1 MESDR
6 HVCIRQEGPGGDKK
20 GTKISVVDLQNP
32 SGIET
37 HGINADSAILNPMTE
52 IIALKADTP
61 SGQVLQIFNLKM
73 KVRMKH
79 HTIPDTDKVSFWR
92 WISPST
98 IALVTTTA
106 IFHWSMEGDSKPT
119 KFFDR
124 EASLSDAHVLGYRVS
139 EDLNWAV
146 VYGIKKGATGAVEG
160 CMQLHSKEKNKS
172 NSIEGHAGT
181 FAQFKP
187 DGAAAPV
194 TLVTFAQK
202 TATQSQLQIVEVGG
216 GANPTFP
223 RTSAPIRYEDP
234 NDFPTSV
241 LVSTKHNVVFVL
253 SKMGYVF
260 IFDIATGTEIFKSR
274 ISESALFVNAE
285 HKESGGI
292 IGVNRSGQVL
302 LLALDEAQV
311 VPYIVNSLNNMELG
325 VKFAARNNLPGA
337 EGLFNRQ
344 FDALFAQGRYK
355 EAAKCAADSPQGV
368 LRTIQT
374 IQKFQSLPP
383 TQGANPVLQYFQT
396 LLETGK
402 LNALETVE
410 LARPAVAGGKLD
422 MLRKWW
428 DNDKLEG
435 SEELGDMIRPH
446 DNQWA
451 MKIYI
456 KGKTHSK
463 VVAAFL
469 EAGQYDKVV
478 LYAQKTG
485 YEPDYI
491 TFLRQMVMISPQGA
505 LDFALNLAQQDPP
518 MVDVNQVVDLF
529 MSRNLVQ
536 ETTSFLLDVLK
547 NNKPEEGNLQ
557 TKLLEINLNMA
568 PQVANAIFENDMFTH
583 YDRPRIG
590 ILCEKAGLYQRALE
604 HYTDLNDIKRIIVHT
619 NMIPPEFLVNYFG
632 NLSSEFGIDCL
643 KTLLSHNP
651 GGNVQVAVQ
660 IATKYS
666 DALGAD
672 NIIPLFEQY
681 NCMQGLF
688 YYLQAVVN
696 FSEDPEVHFKYIQ
709 AGCKLN
715 QIKEV
720 ERITRESNFYD
731 PEKTRDFLMEAR
743 LGDQLPLI
751 NVCDR
756 HNYVEELTKYLYTN
770 NMLKFIQIYVSDM
783 NPLSTPKVT
792 AALLDNDCSEEVIQ
806 QIIINVRNR
815 CNGAELV
822 EEVEK
827 RNRLKIL
834 KPWLEMVVQEGNQD
848 VEVHNGLMKVYV
860 DIGNEP
866 EKYLSENPYY
876 DSRNVGVYCEKRD
889 PYLAFICYKRGQ
901 CDEEVVEVTNKHN
914 LFRHQAS
921 YLVQRQDADLWAKVL
936 TEDNPLRQN
945 LVDQVIS
952 TALPNTK
959 NPDDVSETVRAF
971 MAADLPDQ
979 LIELL
984 EKIVIQNSEF
994 SEDPNLQNLLLL
1006 TAIKADKT
1014 RVMDYI
1020 NRLDKYDAPELAV
1033 IAISSELFEEAFTI
1047 YDKFKLFEE
1056 GIRVLIDNVGDLDRA
1071 FEYAERIDK
1080 PEVWTNLGKA
1090 QIAALNV
1097 KGAIESFIKAKN
1109 ASDYLNVIEAA
1120 NQTNSWEELQE
1131 FLKMARTEGGL
1142 KDPIV
1147 DTELIYAYAK
1157 SNHLAELEDFVASP
1171 NVAQIQVVGDR
1182 CFADEMYEAA
1192 KLLFTSISNYGRLA
1206 EALVMLSQFQAAVD
1220 AAKKAMSPRTWKFV
1234 CFACVEGEEFRLAQI
1249 CGLHII
1255 VHADE
1260 LDDVINKYETLG
1272 FFDQL
1277 IELLEAGTGL
1287 DRAHMGIYTEL
1298 GVLYCKFREDKLMN
1312 HIKIFGGKLN
1322 IPKLIRACEEYA
1334 HWMELRVLYQKYE
1347 EFDNAAMTMIQHAPE
1362 AWEHPVFKEVI
1373 VRVANTEIFYK
1384 AILFYINHYPLMVD
1398 DFMATITTKVDH
1410 VRATR
1415 LVAKEGH
1422 TPMIKDYLQNV
1433 QSNNLTAVNEAL
1445 NDLYIEEENY
1455 DALRKSVDTFD
1466 NLDLAALAQK
1476 CEKHDLM
1483 EFRRLAA
1490 YMYKKKGRFAQ
1501 SVELSKADECFQDAT
1516 ETAAAS
1522 GDPSITESLLRFFV
1536 ANGRKDCFAAGL
1548 FTMFDY
1554 LKPDVVL
1561 ELAYRFQMMDYAL
1574 PYLVQVTR
1582 TYTDKVDKLVAAAE
1596 DAKAVKDDITNL
1608 NAPTLGGDMVG
1619 GGMGMG
1625 GGLGGQLMLGGPMP
1639 NMGMNMGGGG
1649 MGRGGG
1655 GMGMGGGGG
1664 GGMGMGMGGGYG
1676 GY

>member
-6 HVCIRQEGPGGDKK
+6 HICVRQEGPGGDKK
-20 GTKISVVDLQNP
+20 ATKISIIDIQNP

-52 IIALKADTP
+52 IIALKAETS

-79 HTIPDTDKVSFWR
+79 HTIPASEKVGFWR

-98 IALVTTTA
+98 IALVTSTTVY
-106 IFHWSMEGDSKPT
+106 HWSMEGDSKPQ
-119 KFFDR
+119 KWFDR
-124 EASLSDAHVLGYRVS
+124 NDQLADAHVLGYRVS
-139 EDLNWAV
+139 EDLKWAV
-146 VYGIKKGATGAVEG
+146 VYGIKKGATGVEG
-160 CMQLHSKEKNKS
+160 CMQLHSKERNKS
-172 NSIEGHAGT
+172 NFFEGHAAA

-187 DGAAAPV
+187 DGGTEPV
-194 TLVTFAQK
+194 TLVAFAQK
-202 TATQSQLQIVEVGG
+202 TASQSQLQIVEVGG
-216 GANPTFP
+216 GNSPAFQ
-223 RTSAPIRYEDP
+223 RVAGMIRYEDP
-234 NDFPTSV
+234 NDFPTAV
-241 LVSTKHNVVFVL
+241 QVSEKHNVVYIL
-253 SKMGYVF
+253 SKMGYIF

-274 ISESALFVNAE
+274 ISETALFVNQE

-292 IGVNRSGQVL
+292 IGVNRAGQVL
-302 LLALDEAQV
+302 LLALDEANV
-311 VPYIVNSLNNMELG
+311 VNYIVSTLNNIELG

-337 EGLFNRQ
+337 EGLFSRQ
-344 FDALFAQGRYK
+344 FDSLFGQGRYK
-355 EAAKCAADSPQGV
+355 EAAKCAAESPQGV
-368 LRTIQT
+368 LRTLQT
-374 IQKFQSLPP
+374 IQKFQALPP

-402 LNALETVE
+402 LNSLETVE

-456 KGKTHSK
+456 KGKVHAK

-469 EAGQYDKVV
+469 EAGQYDKVI

-505 LDFALNLAQQDPP
+505 LDFALNLAQQESGS
-518 MVDVNQVVDLF
+518 MVDINQVVDLF

-547 NNKPEEGNLQ
+547 NNRPEEGPLQ
-557 TKLLEINLNMA
+557 TKLLEINLKMA
-568 PQVANAIFENDMFTH
+568 PQVANAIFENDMFSH
-583 YDRPRIG
+583 YDRARVA
-590 ILCEKAGLYQRALE
+590 ILCENAGLYQRALE

-619 NMIPPEFLVNYFG
+619 NLIPPEFLVNYFG
-632 NLSSEFGIDCL
+632 NLDPSFGLECL

-651 GGNVQVAVQ
+651 GGNVQVSVQ

-666 DALGAD
+666 EALGAD

-681 NCMQGLF
+681 NCIQGLF

-696 FSEDPEVHFKYIQ
+696 FSQDPEVHFKYIQ

-715 QIKEV
+715 QVKEV
-720 ERITRESNFYD
+720 ERITRESQFYD

-751 NVCDR
+751 NVCDK
-756 HNYVEELTKYLYTN
+756 HGYVEELSKYLYTN
-770 NMLKFIQIYVSDM
+770 NMLKFIQIYVADM
-783 NPLSTPKVT
+783 NPMAAPKVT
-792 AALLDNDCSEEVIQ
+792 AALLDCDCSEEVIQ
-806 QIIINVRNR
+806 QIIIAVRNR

-822 EEVEK
+822 QECEV

-834 KPWLEMVVQEGNQD
+834 KPWLEMVITEGNQD
-848 VEVHNGLMKVYV
+848 VEVHNGLMKVYI

-866 EKYLSENPYY
+866 EKFLSENPYY
-876 DSRNVGVYCEKRD
+876 DSRNVGAYCEKRD
-889 PYLAFICYKRGQ
+889 PYLSFICYKRGQ
-901 CDEEVVEVTNKHN
+901 CDAELIDCTNRHH

-921 YLVQRQDADLWAKVL
+921 YLVQRQNAELWAEVL
-936 TEDNPLRQN
+936 SPENPERQN

-1056 GIRVLIDNVGDLDRA
+1056 GIAVLISNVGDLDRA
-1071 FEYAERIDK
+1071 FEYAERIDN
-1080 PEVWTNLGKA
+1080 PNVWSKLGKA
-1090 QIAALNV
+1090 QITALNV
-1097 KGAIESFIKAKN
+1097 KGAIESFCKAKD
-1109 ASDYLNVIEAA
+1109 ASDYLNVIQAA
-1120 NQTNSWEELQE
+1120 NQTDSWEELQQ
-1131 FLKMARTEGGL
+1131 FLKMARADGGL

-1147 DTELIYAYAK
+1147 DSELIYAYAK
-1157 SNHLAELEDFVASP
+1157 SSSLAELEDFISGP
-1171 NVAQIQVVGDR
+1171 NIAQIQVVGDR

-1192 KLLFTSISNYGRLA
+1192 KLLFINISNYGRLA
-1206 EALVMLSQFQAAVD
+1206 EALVMLGQFQAAVD

-1234 CFACVEGEEFRLAQI
+1234 NFACVDAEEFRLAQI

-1260 LDDVINKYETLG
+1260 LDDLINKYETLG
-1272 FFDQL
+1272 HFEQL
-1277 IELLEAGTGL
+1277 IELMEAGTGL

-1298 GVLYCKFREDKLMN
+1298 GILYAKFKDDKLMN

-1322 IPKLIRACEEYA
+1322 IPKLIRACEEYE

-1347 EFDNAAMTMIQHAPE
+1347 EYDNAASTMIQHPVE

-1373 VRVANTEIFYK
+1373 TRVANTEIYYK
-1384 AILFYINHYPLMVD
+1384 AILFYIQHYPTEIDDLMS
-1398 DFMATITTKVDH
+1398 TITNKVDH
-1410 VRATR
+1410 VRVTR
-1415 LVAKEGH
+1415 LVLKEGH
-1422 TPMIKDYLQNV
+1422 VAMIKEYLQNV
-1433 QSNNLTAVNEAL
+1433 QTNNLTAVNEAL
-1445 NDLYIEEENY
+1445 NDLFIEAEDFEN
-1455 DALRKSVDTFD
+1455 LRKSIDTYD
-1466 NLDLAALAQK
+1466 NVDLAALGQK
-1476 CEKHDLM
+1476 CEKHELM

-1490 YMYKKKGRFAQ
+1490 YMYKKKGRFPQ
-1501 SVELSKADECFQDAT
+1501 SVELSKADGMFQDAM
-1516 ETAAAS
+1516 ETAAGS
-1522 GDPSITESLLRFFV
+1522 SDPAVAESLLRFFV
-1536 ANGRKDCFAAGL
+1536 EEGRKDCFAASL
-1548 FTMFDY
+1548 FTMYDL

-1561 ELAYRFQMMDYAL
+1561 ELAYRSNMMDFAL
-1574 PYLVQVTR
+1574 PYLVQCTR
-1582 TYTDKVDKLVAAAE
+1582 HYTDKVDKLVEAQEAAKSKQE
-1596 DAKAVKDDITNL
+1596 DVNSL
-1608 NAPTLGGDMVG
+1608 NAPTLGGDMG
-1619 GGMGMG
+1619 MMGMTG
-1625 GGLGGQLMLGGPMP
+1625 MGGQLMLGGPMP
-1639 NMGMNMGGGG
+1639 QMGGG
-1649 MGRGGG
+1649 MGAPQ
-1655 GMGMGGGGG
+1655 M
-1664 GGMGMGMGGGYG
+1664 GMGMGMGGMPQGGMGMQGGYG
-1676 GY
+1676 GF

>member
-52 IIALKADTP
+52 IIALRADTP

-98 IALVTTTA
+98 IALVTSSA
-106 IFHWSMEGDSKPT
+106 VFHWSMEGESKPT
-119 KFFDR
+119 KWFDR
-124 EASLSDAHVLGYRVS
+124 EASLADAHILGYRVS
-139 EDLNWAV
+139 DDLKWAV
-146 VYGIKKGATGAVEG
+146 CYGIKKGATGAVEG

-172 NSIEGHAGT
+172 NTIEGHAGT

-187 DGAAAPV
+187 EGAAAEV

-202 TATQSQLQIVEVGG
+202 TASQSQLQIVEVGG

-223 RTSAPIRYEDP
+223 RIGVPIHYEDP
-234 NDFPTSV
+234 TDFPTAV
-241 LVSTKHNVVFVL
+241 QVSTKHNVVYVM

-260 IFDIATGTEIFKSR
+260 IFDLATGTQIFKSR

-292 IGVNRSGQVL
+292 IGVNRAGQVL

-311 VPYIVNSLNNMELG
+311 VPYIVNQLNNMELG

-344 FDALFAQGRYK
+344 FDALFSQGRYK

-368 LRTIQT
+368 LRTLDT
-374 IQKFQSLPP
+374 IHKFQALPP

-396 LLETGK
+396 LLEAGK

-410 LARPAVAGGKLD
+410 LARPAVAGGKLE

-456 KGKTHSK
+456 KGKTHAK

-485 YEPDYI
+485 YEPDYV

-505 LDFALNLAQQDPP
+505 LDFALNLAQQEKP
-518 MVDVNQVVDLF
+518 MVDINQVVDLF

-547 NNKPEEGNLQ
+547 NNKPEEGGLQ

-568 PQVANAIFENDMFTH
+568 PQVANAIFENDMFSH
-583 YDRPRIG
+583 YDRARIG

-604 HYTDLNDIKRIIVHT
+604 HYTDLADIKRIIVHT

-666 DALGAD
+666 DALGAE
-672 NIIPLFEQY
+672 NIIPLFEQF

-696 FSEDPEVHFKYIQ
+696 FSEDPDVHFKYIQ

-720 ERITRESNFYD
+720 ERITRESSCYD

-756 HNYVEELTKYLYTN
+756 HGFVEELAKYLYTN

-783 NPLSTPKVT
+783 NPMATPKVT

-848 VEVHNGLMKVYV
+848 VDVHNALMKVYV

-866 EKYLSENPYY
+866 EKYLSENPFY

-889 PYLAFICYKRGQ
+889 PYLSFICYKRGQ
-901 CDEEVVEVTNKHN
+901 CDDEVVEVTNKHN

-921 YLVQRQDADLWAKVL
+921 YLVQRQDAELWAKVL
-936 TEDNPLRQN
+936 TPENPLRQS

-952 TALPNTK
+952 TALPSTK

-1006 TAIKADKT
+1006 TAIKADTT

-1071 FEYAERIDK
+1071 YEYAERIDK

-1097 KGAIESFIKAKN
+1097 KGAIDSFCKAKD
-1109 ASDYLNVIEAA
+1109 ATAFMDVIEAA

-1147 DTELIYAYAK
+1147 DTELIFAYAK
-1157 SNHLAELEDFVASP
+1157 SNSLAELEDFVSSP

-1182 CFADEMYEAA
+1182 CFNETLYEAA

-1206 EALVMLSQFQAAVD
+1206 EALVMLEQYQAAVD

-1234 CFACVEGEEFRLAQI
+1234 NFACVDGNEFRLAQI

-1272 FFDQL
+1272 HFDQL

-1298 GVLYCKFREDKLMN
+1298 GVLYAKFKSDKLMN

-1347 EFDNAAMTMIQHAPE
+1347 EFDNAATTMIMHPVE
-1362 AWEHPVFKEVI
+1362 AWEHAVFKEVI
-1373 VRVANTEIFYK
+1373 VKVANTEIFYK
-1384 AILFYINHYPLMVD
+1384 AIVFYLNHYPLMID

-1415 LVAKEGH
+1415 LVSKEGH
-1422 TPMIKDYLQNV
+1422 LPMIKEYLTNV
-1433 QSNNLTAVNEAL
+1433 QVNNLTAVNEAL
-1445 NDLYIEEENY
+1445 NDLYIETEDYEN
-1455 DALRKSVDTFD
+1455 LQKSVDMYD
-1466 NLDLAALAQK
+1466 NLDLATLAQK
-1476 CEKHDLM
+1476 CEKHELM
-1483 EFRRLAA
+1483 EMRRLAA
-1490 YMYKKKGRFAQ
+1490 YMYKKKGRYAQ

-1522 GDPSITESLLRFFV
+1522 SDPAVCEGLLRFFV
-1536 ANGRKDCFAAGL
+1536 SVSRKDCFAAAL
-1548 FTMFDY
+1548 FTMFDF

-1561 ELAYRFQMMDYAL
+1561 ELAYRFNMMDFAL
-1574 PYLVQVTR
+1574 PFLVQCTR
-1582 TYTDKVDKLVAAAE
+1582 TYTDKVDKLVADAE
-1596 DAKAVKDDITNL
+1596 AQKEVKADINNL
-1608 NAPTLGGDMVG
+1608 NAPTLGGDM
-1619 GGMGMG
+1619 GMQMPGM
-1625 GGLGGQLMLGGPMP
+1625 GGQLMLGGPAMP
-1639 NMGMNMGGGG
+1639 AMGG
-1649 MGRGGG
+1649 MGGMG
-1655 GMGMGGGGG
+1655 GMGMGGM
-1664 GGMGMGMGGGYG
+1664 GGMGMPQGGMGMGGGYG